1 MKPKKWSTTLQWA
14 VITVMIFICL
24 FPLYLVLINAFK
36 PHAEIVKNPVT
47 MPVSLFFDN
56 FITAWKTG
64 EFGTGFGN
72 SVRLVLVT
80 TAIVLLAAVPAGYVL
95 GMKKFRGNKLILIYL
110 MMATTVP
117 VQLFLFPMYSTLSKL
132 GLVGNLYAVCFIIS
146 AMNLPLSIM
155 LMRTFFLRIP
165 TQIEEAA
172 RIDGASTMQS
182 LFYIIVPMVRP
193 GLITV
198 SVLVV
203 LNAWNEYLISS
214 TFLQGNENFTVI
226 LDYLSLNGGSV
237 TFDQGM
243 KMAGAVM
250 IIVPILIFFLSLQKY
265 FVDGMT
271 NGAVKE

>member
-1 MKPKKWSTTLQWA
+1 MKPKKWSTVLQW
-14 VITVMIFICL
+14 VIIVVMIFVCL

-36 PHAEIVKNPVT
+36 PHAEIVKNPVA
-47 MPVSLFFDN
+47 MPVALFFDN
-56 FITAWKTG
+56 FVTAWKTG
-64 EFGTGFGN
+64 EFGTGFIN
-72 SVRLVLVT
+72 SVRLVVVT

-95 GMKKFRGNKLILIYL
+95 GMKKFRRIKVILIYL

-132 GLVGNLYAVCFIIS
+132 GLVGNLYAVCFIIA

-182 LFYIIVPMVRP
+182 LLYIIVPMVRP

>member
-1 MKPKKWSTTLQWA
+1 MKPRKWSTALQW
-14 VITVMIFICL
+14 VIIVVMIFVCL

-36 PHAEIVKNPVT
+36 PHAEIVKNPVA
-47 MPVSLFFDN
+47 MPVALFFDN
-56 FITAWKTG
+56 FVTAWKTG
-64 EFGTGFGN
+64 EFGTGFIN
-72 SVRLVLVT
+72 SVRLVVVT

-95 GMKKFRGNKLILIYL
+95 GMKKFRGNKVILIYL

-132 GLVGNLYAVCFIIS
+132 GLVGNLYAVCFIIA

-182 LFYIIVPMVRP
+182 LLYIIVPMVRP

>member
-1 MKPKKWSTTLQWA
+1 MKPKKWSTVLQW
-14 VITVMIFICL
+14 VIIVVMIFVCL

-36 PHAEIVKNPVT
+36 PHAEIVKNPVA
-47 MPVSLFFDN
+47 MPVALFFDN
-56 FITAWKTG
+56 FVTAWKTG
-64 EFGTGFGN
+64 EFGTGFIN
-72 SVRLVLVT
+72 SVRLVVVT

-95 GMKKFRGNKLILIYL
+95 GMKKFRGNKVILIYL

-132 GLVGNLYAVCFIIS
+132 GLVGNLYAVCFIIA

-182 LFYIIVPMVRP
+182 LLYIIVPMVRP

>member
-1 MKPKKWSTTLQWA
+1 
-14 VITVMIFICL
+14 
-24 FPLYLVLINAFK
+24 LINAFK
-36 PHAEIVKNPVT
+36 PHAEIVKTPVA
-47 MPVSLFFDN
+47 MPVALFFDN
-56 FITAWKTG
+56 FVTAWKTG
-64 EFGTGFGN
+64 EFGTGFIN
-72 SVRLVLVT
+72 SVRLVVVT

-95 GMKKFRGNKLILIYL
+95 GMKKFRGNKVILIYL

-132 GLVGNLYAVCFIIS
+132 GLVGNLYAVCFIIA

-182 LFYIIVPMVRP
+182 LLYIIVPMVRP

>member
-1 MKPKKWSTTLQWA
+1 MLN
-14 VITVMIFICL
+14 
-24 FPLYLVLINAFK
+24 LI
-36 PHAEIVKNPVT
+36 
-47 MPVSLFFDN
+47 
-56 FITAWKTG
+56 
-64 EFGTGFGN
+64 
-72 SVRLVLVT
+72 
-80 TAIVLLAAVPAGYVL
+80 
-95 GMKKFRGNKLILIYL
+95 
-110 MMATTVP
+110 
-117 VQLFLFPMYSTLSKL
+117 
-132 GLVGNLYAVCFIIS
+132 GNLYAVCFVIS
-146 AMNLPLSIM
+146 AINLPLCIM

-172 RIDGASTMQS
+172 RIDGANTMQS
-182 LFYIIVPMVRP
+182 LMYIIVPMVRP

-203 LNAWNEYLISS
+203 LNSWNEYLISS

-237 TFDQGM
+237 THDQGM

-250 IIVPILIFFLSLQKY
+250 IIVPILIFYLSLQKY

>member
-1 MKPKKWSTTLQWA
+1 MKPKKWSTALQWF
-14 VITVMIFICL
+14 VIIVMILICL
-24 FPLYLVLINAFK
+24 FPLYLVLVNAFK
-36 PHAEIVKNPVT
+36 PHADIVKNPVT
-47 MPVSLFFDN
+47 PPVAFYVKN
-56 FITAWKTG
+56 FVSAWKTG
-64 EFGTGFGN
+64 EFSTGFIN
-72 SVRLVLVT
+72 SVRLVVT
-80 TAIVLLAAVPAGYVL
+80 TTCIVLLAAVPAGYVL
-95 GMKKFRGNKLILIYL
+95 GMKKFRGNNAILIYL

-117 VQLFLFPMYSTLSKL
+117 VQLFLFPLYSTLSKL
-132 GLVGNLYAVCFIIS
+132 GLIGNLHAVCFII
-146 AMNLPLSIM
+146 AAINMPLAIM

-172 RIDGASTMQS
+172 RIDGANTMQS
-182 LFYIIVPMVRP
+182 LMYIIVPMVRP

-203 LNAWNEYLISS
+203 LNSWNEYLISS

-237 TFDQGM
+237 THDQGM